1 MARETFASIESTA
14 AQAEGLVAQG
24 RFTEAERHYR
34 ELIGQTHVIDYEYDD
49 WLRRLAEIY
58 RHLGRTREAGYVYLY
73 LHYFDNARDA
83 FAGEGGLGERARV
96 LEVEKRWAE
105 AAELYAEAGQPVHA
119 AVAFEKA
126 KKYKPAAATWEVLSK
141 EIALRDRS
149 YELALVHFDYGMALS
164 RLQQQ
169 ELEAG
174 REARNDE
181 RAASRR
187 ALVDSQRRLE
197 QVADD
202 FEVRGERERAF
213 DCYQILLKLG
223 KESRQ
228 FENLAEG
235 YLNCIRVLKDDN
247 LKFYVLQY
255 YEDFIKLALQRE
267 ELHAA
272 STLYQEAAD
281 FAGQAGLPYD
291 RHYQAKAAETWVA
304 CADKHRA
311 DGAPTEMVENALL
324 AGVSCYSAVGNYVQ
338 VKTLFERLADLDLG
352 DKKRDRYHGI
362 SLRYRDVSSEALD
375 APEFPEY
382 LKQQHAY
389 ADIWFVDLLEWE
401 LGGDPHRV
409 AASIIGDLRYPDGIR
424 RRALV
429 VVLTLADA
437 ATRGEET
444 QPQTLARVAELL
456 GELQVY
462 AALNPLER
470 LYGHDDPVVRRAAV
484 RALRFLFFKRSFVL
498 IRRALRDADSGV
510 RDAAID
516 ALGGLHFP
524 HAFNPLARIYREASD
539 FKVQV
544 VALESIGKI
553 QSIEAGEFLLSVLR
567 QEEGSLRDV
576 AKRALGTLDNADV
589 TPILRQYYQIETN
602 ADVREALDELL
613 RSSRG

>member
-14 AQAEGLVAQG
+14 AQAEGLIAQG
-24 RFTEAERHYR
+24 RFADAERHFR

-58 RHLGRTREAGYVYLY
+58 RHLGRTRESGYIYLY

-83 FAGEGGLGERARV
+83 FVGNDSVAERARV

-105 AAELYAEAGQPVHA
+105 AAELYAEAKQPVHS

-126 KKYKPAAATWEVLSK
+126 KKFKPAANTWESLTK
-141 EIALRDRS
+141 DLALRDCP
-149 YELALVHFDYGMALS
+149 YELALVHFDFGMALS
-164 RLQQQ
+164 RLLPV
-169 ELEAG
+169 EGEDG
-174 REARNDE
+174 SEKRSDE
-181 RAASRR
+181 GAASRR

-202 FEVRGERERAF
+202 FEIRGERERAF

-223 KESRQ
+223 KESKQ

-304 CADKHRA
+304 CADKHKR

-324 AGVSCYSAVGNYVQ
+324 AGVSCYSAVGNYVR
-338 VKTLFERLADLDLG
+338 VKTLFEQLADLDLAE
-352 DKKRDRYHGI
+352 KKRERYHYI
-362 SLRYRDVSSEALD
+362 ARRYRDVSSELLD

-437 ATRGEET
+437 ATRGQEADS
-444 QPQTLARVAELL
+444 QTLARVAELL

-470 LYGHDDPVVRRAAV
+470 LYEHDDPTVRRAAI

-498 IRRALRDADSGV
+498 VRRALGDPDSGV
-510 RDAAID
+510 RDAAVD
-516 ALGGLHFP
+516 ALRGLHFP
-524 HAFNPLARIYREASD
+524 HAFNPLARIYRETGD
-539 FKVQV
+539 FGVQV

-576 AKRALGTLDNADV
+576 AKRALGALDNADV

-602 ADVREALDELL
+602 PDVREALDELL
-613 RSSRG
+613 RSSGG